1 MVFEGNAK
9 ISRNNNIMIKLS
21 VILPVHNEKNSIEKV
36 LSEWKKELDKQKIIY
51 SFIICEDGSTDG
63 TKELLIE
70 LQEKYPLELNQ
81 KQQRRGYGTAVIDGI
96 KSANSEYI
104 LCIDSDGQCD
114 PNDFS
119 KFWNNRKE
127 THVTIGWREK
137 RADPLQR
144 KVFSFLFKTVFLIL
158 FPTNIHDPSAPFV
171 LFKKQKI
178 MSHVSHL
185 VHLKEG
191 FWWGFVG
198 MCTKKNLTIHEHKIN
213 HRKRING
220 TTQVYK
226 PNKILGISV
235 RNLIGLFKLKLL
247 K

>member
-1 MVFEGNAK
+1 
-9 ISRNNNIMIKLS
+9 MIQLS

-36 LSEWKKELDKQKIIY
+36 LKEWKRELDKQKIEY
-51 SFIICEDGSTDG
+51 LFIVCEDGSTDG
-63 TKELLIE
+63 TKDLLAK
-70 LQEKYPLELNQ
+70 LQKKYPLGLNQ
-81 KQQRRGYGTAVIDGI
+81 KQKRRGYGTAVIDGI
-96 KSANSEYI
+96 KSADSEYV

-114 PNDFS
+114 PDDFS
-119 KFWNNRKE
+119 KFWNNKE
-127 THVTIGWREK
+127 KTHVTIGWRKK

-144 KVFSFLFKTVFLIL
+144 RIFSLLFKTVFIIL

-178 MSHVSHL
+178 MPYIKHL

-198 MCTKKNLTIHEHKIN
+198 MCTKKNLSIYERQIN
-213 HRKRING
+213 HRERTSG

-226 PNKILGISV
+226 LNKILGISI
-235 RNLIGLFKLKLL
+235 RNLIGLFKLKLA